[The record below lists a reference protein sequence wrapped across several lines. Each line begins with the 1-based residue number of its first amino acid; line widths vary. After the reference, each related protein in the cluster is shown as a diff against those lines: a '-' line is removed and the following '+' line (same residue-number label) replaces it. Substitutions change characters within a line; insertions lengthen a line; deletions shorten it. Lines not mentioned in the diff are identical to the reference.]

1 MAMVRTKPPAAE
13 LYIEAPAWR
22 AAEPAID
29 VLARAAAEL
38 ALEGAHGSVSI
49 LLADDAFVQGL
60 NRRHRGLDKPTNVLS
75 FPAPAAFE
83 ERLGDVVL
91 GFETVSA
98 EAAARGIS
106 LADHTRHLVVHGILH
121 LLGHDHQDAAEA
133 AGMEALE
140 AEVLARLG
148 IADPY
153 TLRD

>member
-1 MAMVRTKPPAAE
+1 MAMVRTKPPEAE
-13 LYIEAPAWR
+13 IFIEADEWR

-29 VLARAAAEL
+29 ILAREAAHL
-38 ALEGAHGSVSI
+38 ALEGARGSVSI
-49 LLADDAFVQGL
+49 LLADDALVRDL

-106 LADHTRHLVVHGILH
+106 LADHARHLVVHGILH
-121 LLGHDHQDAAEA
+121 LLGHDHQDEAEA
-133 AGMEALE
+133 AVMEALE
-140 AEVLARLG
+140 AQVLARLG

-153 TLRD
+153 TIRD